1 VNLIIEIG
9 NTALKAALTEG
20 TTLGKTFR
28 YQGER
33 MVDYIVSLIQ
43 REHPVMVTVACAY
56 ELSPS
61 EILRLEKACTNLIVL
76 DSSKTE
82 VLKDYGF
89 PDYLSYDRAASLV
102 AVRSMFAGKA
112 VSVVDFG
119 TTLTI
124 DFIEANGAYAGGSI
138 SPGFRTRF
146 KSLSRYAKSLPLVTI
161 PEQPD
166 LSGTSLQGSIEA
178 GVINGIVFEIEGYLA
193 SNPENITVF
202 TGGDAIYFA
211 KRMKNC
217 IFAVC
222 NLVLIGLAYITEEYV
237 KKHLQ

>member
-9 NTALKAALTEG
+9 NTALKAALAEG
-20 TTLGKTFR
+20 ITLGKTFR

-43 REHPVMVTVACAY
+43 REHPVMVTIASAY
-56 ELSPS
+56 EMSSS
-61 EILRLEKACTNLIVL
+61 EIMRLEKYCQNIMIL
-76 DSSKTE
+76 DSARKDI
-82 VLKDYGF
+82 LKDYGF
-89 PDYLSYDRAASLV
+89 PQYLSYDRAASLI
-102 AVRSMFAGKA
+102 AVRSMFVGKA

-124 DFIEANGAYAGGSI
+124 DFIDSAGLYAGGSI
-138 SPGFRTRF
+138 SPGCRTRF

-161 PEQPD
+161 PDQID
-166 LSGTSLQGSIEA
+166 LSESSLQGSIEK

-193 SNPENITVF
+193 TNPDNITVF

-217 IFAVC
+217 IFAIC